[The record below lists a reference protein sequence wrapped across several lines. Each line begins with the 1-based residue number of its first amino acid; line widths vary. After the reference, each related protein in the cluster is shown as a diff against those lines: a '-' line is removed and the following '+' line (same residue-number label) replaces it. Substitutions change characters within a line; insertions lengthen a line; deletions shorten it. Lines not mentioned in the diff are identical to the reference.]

1 MRRIPSIGERKRTK
15 NFKILS
21 IAAVVLCLIS
31 LLLPWVRFEVKTD
44 NGSFGLGITEEQL
57 EDIRQNALDTL
68 NEDEF
73 FDPGSFAYAAKPHL
87 KKTLDALMRI
97 LRSGLDSQLSPTEL
111 AVDLSNAGTVLKEGR
126 IAAKYAVKDELGYSE
141 SVITQD
147 LLDSYLADSIGLKVD
162 LSEIHTAI
170 TVGTILAWLII
181 AVVVGLGGYGIYA
194 AIADKKN
201 LMWVLTAVYGVLVV
215 ACCIFAIRMN
225 ALVSTQLKAYSF
237 LPAKTINPFHV
248 LIWPI
253 LGMLCLMAATV
264 EEYALLSRCRI
275 PTGTFMWT
283 CTCGRRN
290 RNSDKFCAGCG
301 RMRGGLKV
309 DDGGETKGP
318 EEPPKR
324 PEEHH
329 YCRKCG
335 QSIPMGKELCDRC
348 SYAERV
354 SHSESAS
361 YGSDAHHSGGEPGKL
376 KVHLGSKSAS
386 GDTSSVFTPP
396 KGLD

>member
-44 NGSFGLGITEEQL
+44 DGSFGLGITEEQL
-57 EDIRQNALDTL
+57 EDIRQSALGDL
-68 NEDEF
+68 DG
-73 FDPGSFAYAAKPHL
+73 FDNLGSLEYAMKPHL

-126 IAAKYAVKDELGYSE
+126 IAAKYAVMDELGYSE

-215 ACCIFAIRMN
+215 ACCIFVIRMN

-283 CTCGRRN
+283 CTCGRKN

-301 RMRGGLKV
+301 RMRGGLK
-309 DDGGETKGP
+309 TKGL

-335 QSIPMGKELCDRC
+335 QPIPMGKELCDRC
-348 SYAERV
+348 SY
-354 SHSESAS
+354 
-361 YGSDAHHSGGEPGKL
+361 AHHSGGEPGKL

>member
-31 LLLPWVRFEVKTD
+31 LLLPWMRFEVKTD
-44 NGSFGLGITEEQL
+44 DGSFGLEITEKQL
-57 EDIRQNALDTL
+57 EDIRQGALDDL
-68 NEDEF
+68 NQYDNL
-73 FDPGSFAYAAKPHL
+73 GSSEYAMKPHL
-87 KKTLDALMRI
+87 KKALDAWMRV
-97 LRSGLDSQLSPTEL
+97 LKTCLDNQLSPVEF
-111 AVDLSNAGTVLKEGR
+111 AVGLSNIGTVVKECR
-126 IAAKYAVKDELGYSE
+126 IAVKYEIMDELGYSE
-141 SVITQD
+141 SVITQE
-147 LLDSYLADSIGLKVD
+147 LLDSYLADSIGLKED
-162 LSEIHTAI
+162 ISKIHTAV
-170 TVGTILAWLII
+170 TVGTILSWLII

-194 AIADKKN
+194 VIADKKN
-201 LMWVLTAVYGVLVV
+201 LIWVLTAVYGVLVAV
-215 ACCIFAIRMN
+215 CCIFVIRMN
-225 ALVSTQLKAYSF
+225 ALVSAQLKAYSF

-248 LIWPI
+248 PIWPI
-253 LGMLCLMAATV
+253 LGMLCLMAATI
-264 EEYALLSRCRI
+264 EEYALLSHCRI

-283 CTCGRRN
+283 CTCGRKN

-301 RMRGGLKV
+301 RMRGGLKK
-309 DDGGETKGP
+309 DDGWETKGP

-335 QSIPMGKELCDRC
+335 QPIPMGKELCDRC

-376 KVHLGSKSAS
+376 KVHMGSKSTS

-396 KGLD
+396 RGLD